1 MDLDGKKLALFDAH
15 LSHKG
20 LQYLVDAAAALLGN
34 PIFMADMSMRIVF
47 KSSDMGTGV
56 QDYSAEGDL
65 DRQNQAVRQAA
76 DAGFLDW
83 IYRHD
88 KPVIG
93 EFEDE
98 PRYLS
103 ARVRDGSHVL
113 GHIVVVEIAKRFE
126 EEDELL
132 LPIVCQ
138 TISFELRRTRVDDLG
153 AQEHAPML
161 EELLA
166 GNMVDE
172 DAAQR
177 RIAAVGVPLP
187 QPMRILVFRNIDK
200 GRTVS
205 QAYLHTQLDKAFP
218 HTVGL
223 PYQADY
229 IRVVDGTLKLK
240 DVDTTMRSL
249 VYTGGM
255 AIGSSRTMRKA
266 TALHL
271 AYLQADA
278 AIRLGSGTDGGPLR
292 RYDDIAAQHL
302 LEFARQAGMDEEA
315 ALSPAIYL
323 LREFDAA
330 NQADYTASLAAY
342 LNSGRNVARAASA
355 LHVHKNSMYYRIQRI
370 EELAGV
376 DLSDEQTCF
385 LLQLSLAMLGQGP
398 TSR

>member
-20 LQYLVDAAAALLGN
+20 LQHLVDAAATLLGN

-47 KSSDMGTGV
+47 KSSDMGTGA
-56 QDYSAEGDL
+56 QDYSAESDHA
-65 DRQNQAVRQAA
+65 RQDQAVRQAA

-93 EFEDE
+93 EFEGE

-113 GHIVVVEIAKRFE
+113 GHIVVVEATRQFE

-161 EELLA
+161 EELIA
-166 GNMVDE
+166 GSLTDE
-172 DAAQR
+172 NAAQR
-177 RIAAVGVPLP
+177 RIAALGIPLP
-187 QPMRILVFRNIDK
+187 QQMRILAFRNIDK
-200 GRTVS
+200 GKAVS

-218 HTVGL
+218 HTVGI
-223 PYQADY
+223 PHQADY
-229 IRVVDGTLKLK
+229 LRIVDGTLGLREVATAIRK
-240 DVDTTMRSL
+240 L

-255 AIGSSRTMRKA
+255 AIGISRTTRKA

-278 AIRLGSGTDGGPLR
+278 AIRLGSNAGEGQLR

-302 LEFARQAGMDEEA
+302 LEYAVQAGMDEA
-315 ALSPAIYL
+315 TAISPAIGL
-323 LREFDAA
+323 LQEFDDA
-330 NQADYTASLAAY
+330 NRADYTASLAAY
-342 LNSGRNVARAASA
+342 LNSGRNVAHAANT

-370 EELAGV
+370 EELAGI

-385 LLQLSLAMLGQGP
+385 LLQLSLAMLGHGP
-398 TSR
+398 TAC